1 MKKIGIISDTHFSG
15 TNKLSTEVV
24 DFLSDVSL
32 ILHGGDIGDNT
43 EYSKLK
49 NIAPVAA
56 VMGNKKY
63 DQITYHLPKSKIIKV
78 NKVNIFLVHYEGTV
92 ISRYIEYAITKI
104 LGQKKFVFHLLMR
117 RLAAIV
123 PKNINIVI
131 FGHMHDVFVQKSQ
144 NVIFFNPGASFSR
157 GNKVGSVAKL
167 LIHKNGK
174 YEILVKYIP

>member
-15 TNKLSTEVV
+15 TNKLSAEVI

-32 ILHGGDIGDNT
+32 ILHAGDIGDKA
-43 EYSKLK
+43 EYLKLK
-49 NIAPVAA
+49 KISPVTA

-63 DQITYHLPKSKIIKV
+63 DEITYHLPKSKIIKV

-92 ISRYIEYAITKI
+92 IWRYIEYAITKI
-104 LGQKKFVFHLLMR
+104 LGQKKLVFHLLTR
-117 RLAAIV
+117 RLATIM
-123 PKNINIVI
+123 PKNTNIVI
-131 FGHMHDVFVQKSQ
+131 FGHMHDVFIEKSQ
-144 NVIFFNPGASFSR
+144 NVTFFNPGASFSR